1 MTNNVYS
8 LDDYRKR
15 KEFSTIFVEP
25 IDNSIK
31 QLFDLNEEDREI
43 LIAMKKI
50 LQKEIIFD

>member
-15 KEFSTIFVEP
+15 KESSTIFVEP